1 MWIWLQIFQCF
12 RTHLVYCIHF
22 RSDWPNFPNWIGE
35 WMLKNAILTLGK
47 INAFHILC
55 CEFEMALPPKRIQN
69 MDSTWLTFQAFCS
82 YIPRYVYYSAYKR
95 VVQYSTTLVCFEKK
109 MILATMHRTYFI
121 GGSSFFNFIRYEC
134 VMCGQKVAV
143 FLLFI
148 FLSLG
153 GAAFTVFLK
162 VFFKINFIGND
173 LE

>member
-1 MWIWLQIFQCF
+1 MWIWLHILFQCF

-35 WMLKNAILTLGK
+35 YECLKLQFYLWEKSMLFI
-47 INAFHILC
+47 C

-82 YIPRYVYYSAYKR
+82 YIPRYVYNSAYKR
-95 VVQYSTTLVCFEKK
+95 VVQYSTTLICFGKNDIAA
-109 MILATMHRTYFI
+109 MPRTYFI
-121 GGSSFFNFIRYEC
+121 GGSSSFNFIRYEC
-134 VMCGQKVAV
+134 VMCGGKVAV

-153 GAAFTVFLK
+153 GAALIFL
-162 VFFKINFIGND
+162 
-173 LE
+173 

>member
-109 MILATMHRTYFI
+109 EDIHRHRAYLIL
-121 GGSSFFNFIRYEC
+121 
-134 VMCGQKVAV
+134 
-143 FLLFI
+143 
-148 FLSLG
+148 
-153 GAAFTVFLK
+153 TVFSNIHSSLPGSLDN
-162 VFFKINFIGND
+162 FFYSDNHGNSLTFWETCLNIGRYLEWNSTDLIFIK
-173 LE
+173 EHE